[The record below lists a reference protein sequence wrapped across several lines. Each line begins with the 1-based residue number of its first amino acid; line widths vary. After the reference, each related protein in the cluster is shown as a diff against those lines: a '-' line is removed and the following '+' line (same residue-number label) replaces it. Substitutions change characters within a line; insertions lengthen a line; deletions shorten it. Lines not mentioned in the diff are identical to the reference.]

1 MIAFTMPAIP
11 VPQPRQ
17 RHRIVAGGGRTF
29 AMNYTPRG
37 DPVNDYKATVRMA
50 ATAAYTG
57 PPVEGPLEVA
67 FQFVM
72 PRPKSLRWKSRPM
85 PRLWHA
91 TGKDLDNLA
100 KSTLDALCGL
110 LFADD
115 GQVARLVLSKMI
127 AAGDESPRVLVT
139 LERLTEVSPCPS
151 PSTR

>member
-1 MIAFTMPAIP
+1 VISFTVPAIP

-17 RHRIVAGGGRTF
+17 RHRIVAGGVRTF

-37 DPVNDYKATVRMA
+37 DPVNDYKATVRLA
-50 ATAAYTG
+50 ASTAYQG
-57 PPVEGPLEVA
+57 PPVEGPLEVV
-67 FQFVM
+67 FEFVM
-72 PRPKSLRWKSRPM
+72 PRSQSLRWKTRPM

-100 KSTLDALCGL
+100 KSTLDALIGL

-127 AAGDESPRVLVT
+127 AGGDESPHVRVT
-139 LERLTEVSPCPS
+139 LDRLAEV
-151 PSTR
+151 